1 MSNLFASL
9 TVYGKWNVIEE
20 AKLDADDK
28 ALFSKAKVVNS
39 DFGKSVCFFL
49 SNGSGVQYI
58 PMSTEGE
65 QLSVGTEVNLDAI
78 SIQVLAKPGEKN
90 ILRAKINAL

>member
-20 AKLDADDK
+20 AKLDAEDK

-65 QLSVGTEVNLDAI
+65 QLSVEVNLDAI